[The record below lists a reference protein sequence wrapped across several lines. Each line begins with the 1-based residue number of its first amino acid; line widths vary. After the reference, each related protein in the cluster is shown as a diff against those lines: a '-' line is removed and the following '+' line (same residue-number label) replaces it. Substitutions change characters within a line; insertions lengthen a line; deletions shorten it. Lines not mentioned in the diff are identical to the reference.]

1 MTTNGQEI
9 PREVIVKRL
18 KKIEGQVRGLQ
29 KMLTDGRD
37 CESIVTQLTAVR
49 SALESVG
56 QLVLNN
62 YMQVCFR
69 QNTEIEDSAESLA
82 RVVSIWSRVHVGD
95 KKSKSGK

>member
-1 MTTNGQEI
+1 MTDDNEVT
-9 PREVIVKRL
+9 REVIVKRL
-18 KKIEGQVRGLQ
+18 KKVEGQIRGLQ
-29 KMLTDGRD
+29 KMLINGRD

-69 QNTEIEDSAESLA
+69 QNSKLEDSAESLA
-82 RVVSIWSRVHVGD
+82 RVMSIWSRVRVGD
-95 KKSKSGK
+95 KKSKS

>member
-18 KKIEGQVRGLQ
+18 KKVEGQVRGLQ

-62 YMQVCFR
+62 YMHICFR
-69 QNTEIEDSAESLA
+69 KEVNIEDTAESLA
-82 RVVSIWSRVHVGD
+82 RVVAIWSRVHVGD
-95 KKSKSGK
+95 KKSKS

>member
-1 MTTNGQEI
+1 MTADNEV

-18 KKIEGQVRGLQ
+18 KQVEGQVRGLQ
-29 KMLTDGRD
+29 KMLINGRD

-69 QNTEIEDSAESLA
+69 QNTDIEDSAESLA

-95 KKSKSGK
+95 KKSKS